1 MEDRRFHWY
10 ARDLYGFYTR
20 CESSRTLSVEKR
32 HFEHTPRVDRPP
44 SALCYASPG
53 PLPATQGE
61 CSETLFRCFLSRQA
75 RTADQGP
82 VLYTGFKE
90 IQASLRTPAA

>member
-53 PLPATQGE
+53 SLPDTQGQ
-61 CSETLFRCFLSRQA
+61 R
-75 RTADQGP
+75 
-82 VLYTGFKE
+82 
-90 IQASLRTPAA
+90 